1 MSRYRATMRPRAVN
15 LATLRAR
22 FNEVPAVE
30 EAPAPEIVE
39 AIPTPE
45 IVEAIP
51 APEIVETIPT
61 PEPAPVEDDI
71 SSLFDDVAPATP
83 KWEPTWTKAQLLTVA
98 AGLGLSV
105 DGTNTK
111 AEIIAALSAAAPQ

>member
-22 FNEVPAVE
+22 FNEAPAVE

-39 AIPTPE
+39 A
-45 IVEAIP
+45 
-51 APEIVETIPT
+51 IPT

-111 AEIIAALSAAAPQ
+111 AEIIAALTAAAPQ

>member
-22 FNEVPAVE
+22 FNEVPTVE

-45 IVEAIP
+45 IAEA
-51 APEIVETIPT
+51 IPT

-111 AEIIAALSAAAPQ
+111 AEIVAALSAAAPQ